1 MEKEKMQILKQI
13 REKLLVYKKNK
24 NKKNGRNLLN
34 INKIEKNI

>member
-13 REKLLVYKKNK
+13 REKLLVYKKTK
-24 NKKNGRNLLN
+24 MKNGRNLLN